1 MSTTTVRN
9 VPSKLP
15 LNIPIPQKERT
26 HLFEMVAIG
35 LIAIHSKG
43 KWCSTHETRGWY
55 MPAGRVDYGEGLV
68 TGAKREA
75 KEEAGIEVELEG
87 VVRIDFTPS
96 RDYLRLRVIYKAKQK
111 NEEEKLRDKSQAD
124 HEIIEAVYVNP
135 EELIDGRKVR
145 SLEMVAIFEYL
156 NRNPRLGCPD
166 LVDSSIDGHPI
177 EHSIVQTPTVTS
189 ASLILTNHN
198 RTKCYF
204 PKPKSSSSSSSSNND
219 NDAEM
224 EIEGEEKKRSLIHY
238 FMQKTKSGFPP
249 FIKEEFTKE
258 TKIRSEAL
266 ELFGLVKLR
275 FVPPDDRVGREFG
288 SLNAVYWGVIGDE
301 HENILRDHYSVIT
314 LEELERSDI
323 HEYDLKMVKDVMSD
337 PLKYVAPMS
346 ILDYEHCEYGR
357 SSFQ

>member
-1 MSTTTVRN
+1 MSTTVRN

-15 LNIPIPQKERT
+15 LNIPIPHRGCK
-26 HLFEMVAIG
+26 LFEMVAIG
-35 LIAIHSKG
+35 LIAIHSNG
-43 KWCSTHETRGWY
+43 KWCATHETRGWY

-75 KEEAGIEVELEG
+75 KEEAGIEVDLEG
-87 VVRIDFTPS
+87 VVRIDFSPS
-96 RDYLRLRVIYKAKQK
+96 LNYIRLRVIYKAKQK

-145 SLEMVAIFEYL
+145 SLEMMSIFEYL
-156 NRNPRLGCPD
+156 NTNPRLGCPD

-177 EHSIVQTPTVTS
+177 DHSIVQTPTVPS

-198 RTKCYF
+198 RTRCYF
-204 PKPKSSSSSSSSNND
+204 PKSSNND
-219 NDAEM
+219 NGGDVEM
-224 EIEGEEKKRSLIHY
+224 EIKEEGREKRSLIHY
-238 FMQKTKSGFPP
+238 FMEKTKISFPP

-301 HENILRDHYSVIT
+301 HENELRDHYSMMT

-346 ILDYEHCEYGR
+346 ILDYEHCEFGR